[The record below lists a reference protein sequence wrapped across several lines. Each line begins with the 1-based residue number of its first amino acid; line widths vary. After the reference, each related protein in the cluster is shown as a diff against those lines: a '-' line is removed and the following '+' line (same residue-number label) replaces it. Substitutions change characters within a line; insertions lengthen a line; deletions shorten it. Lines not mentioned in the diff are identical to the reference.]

1 MKKIITLLLLF
12 VTVFAFNGCSSDDD
26 ASAPIDTYLK
36 GKWHSYKAV
45 VSAQNQSVE
54 VDVTQ
59 TNQYS
64 QFYYEAYFKD
74 YTVDMSYYNYE
85 NNVSS
90 RWVTET
96 DNYRI
101 SGNVITIY
109 DNQNAIDFIYNPQN
123 RTMYM
128 RIASET
134 AEYGLMTIFIYFRK

>member
-1 MKKIITLLLLF
+1 
-12 VTVFAFNGCSSDDD
+12 
-26 ASAPIDTYLK
+26 
-36 GKWHSYKAV
+36 
-45 VSAQNQSVE
+45 
-54 VDVTQ
+54 
-59 TNQYS
+59 
-64 QFYYEAYFKD
+64 
-74 YTVDMSYYNYE
+74 MSYYNYE

-101 SGNVITIY
+101 SGNVVTIY